1 VCVYRHL
8 SYVVPSIFAVIFT
21 PYYKIMSQSSSLRE
35 SYSNELNAYIDQEKA
50 AVELMHSIGKLLFEK
65 NIELVLFRIHL
76 VDKNITEILNF
87 HKYAAKVVE
96 SPINVVDSAEL
107 ASEIYKMDIA
117 PAKIDIGKLASE
129 WMSEASNFSS
139 KSEFLNSKLKGFS
152 TSDNSNIEPR
162 DVVLFGFGRIGRLA
176 ARELIKQAG
185 KGQQLRLRAIVLRK
199 IDNASL
205 KKRAALL
212 ENDSVHGRFHGT
224 IEIDYDQKHLII
236 NGQRIQI
243 IASSD
248 PTSIDYSALGIND
261 ALLIDNTGVYRD
273 KEALSLHLQANGI
286 SKVLLTAPGKGVPN
300 IVYGINHS
308 ELDMK
313 TTNIFSAA
321 SCTTNAISPILKV
334 IEDNYGVVRGHIETV
349 HSYTNDQN
357 LLDNMHKKDRRGRS
371 AAVNMVITE
380 TGAGKAV
387 TKVIPS
393 LENKL
398 TANAVR
404 VPTPNG
410 SLAIMNLE
418 LGRLTTIE
426 ELNGLMKKAALSGN
440 LVNQI
445 HYSMNEEL
453 VSNDIIG
460 NECCAVFDSPA
471 TIVSNDRK
479 SVVLYSWYD
488 NEFGYTKQVI
498 RLAKYI
504 ADVRRRIYY

>member
-1 VCVYRHL
+1 MNEGGGFNSMTDFIANKFSH
-8 SYVVPSIFAVIFT
+8 FDQFD
-21 PYYKIMSQSSSLRE
+21 SSS
-35 SYSNELNAYIDQEKA
+35 
-50 AVELMHSIGKLLFEK
+50 
-65 NIELVLFRIHL
+65 
-76 VDKNITEILNF
+76 
-87 HKYAAKVVE
+87 
-96 SPINVVDSAEL
+96 
-107 ASEIYKMDIA
+107 
-117 PAKIDIGKLASE
+117 
-129 WMSEASNFSS
+129 
-139 KSEFLNSKLKGFS
+139 
-152 TSDNSNIEPR
+152 IEPR

-185 KGQQLRLRAIVLRK
+185 KGQQLRLRAIVLRS
-199 IDNASL
+199 IDDITL

-212 ENDSVHGRFHGT
+212 ENDSVHGRFPGT
-224 IEIDYDQKHLII
+224 IKIDYENKHLII

-248 PTSIDYSALGIND
+248 PSVIDYAGRGIND
-261 ALLIDNTGVYRD
+261 ALLIDNTGAYRD
-273 KEALSLHLQANGI
+273 KEALSLHLQSNGI
-286 SKVLLTAPGKGVPN
+286 SKVLLTAPGKGIPN

-308 ELDMK
+308 NVDINK
-313 TTNIFSAA
+313 DHIFSAA
-321 SCTTNAISPILKV
+321 SCTTNAISPILRV
-334 IEDNYGVVRGHIETV
+334 IEDNFGIVRGHIETV
-349 HSYTNDQN
+349 HAYTNDQN
-357 LLDNMHKKDRRGRS
+357 LLDNLHTKARRGRS

-393 LENKL
+393 LDNKL

-418 LGRLTTIE
+418 LEKTTTLKEISQH
-426 ELNGLMKKAALSGN
+426 LKSAALMGN

-445 HYSMNEEL
+445 HFSVNEEL

-460 NECCAVFDSPA
+460 NDCCAVFDSPA
-471 TIVSNDRK
+471 TIVSQDGK
-479 SVVLYSWYD
+479 SVVLYTWYD

-504 ADVRRRIYY
+504 AKVRRNIYY

>member
-1 VCVYRHL
+1 MCVYRHL
-8 SYVVPSIFAVIFT
+8 SYVVRSIFAVIFT

-65 NIELVLFRIHL
+65 NIELVLFRNHL
-76 VDKNITEILNF
+76 VDKNISEILNL

-107 ASEIYKMDIA
+107 ASEIYNMDIA

-129 WMSEASNFSS
+129 WMSEASNCSS
-139 KSEFLNSKLKGFS
+139 KSEFLNTKLKGFS

-185 KGQQLRLRAIVLRK
+185 KGQQLRLRAIVLRN

-212 ENDSVHGRFHGT
+212 ENDSVHGRFPGT
-224 IEIDYDQKHLII
+224 IDIDYDQKHLII

-248 PTSIDYSALGIND
+248 PTSIDYSGLGIND

-308 ELDMK
+308 ELDIK
-313 TTNIFSAA
+313 ATDIFSAA

-357 LLDNMHKKDRRGRS
+357 LLDNMHNKERRGRS

-387 TKVIPS
+387 TKVIPA

-418 LGRLTTIE
+418 LGRLTTLE
-426 ELNGLMKKAALSGN
+426 ELNGLMKMAALSGS

-471 TIVSNDRK
+471 TIVSNDKK